1 MADAPAHEAA
11 HGAAHGAADQD
22 ALRSDARALGVDL
35 DADQAGRLATL
46 AGLLEHWNRSF
57 NLVSR
62 QDVGRLHAR
71 HLLDSLSAVPWL
83 TGTSIMDLG
92 TGAGLPGLPLAIAQP
107 QRSFTLVDRSRRKI
121 RFIGHACR
129 SLGLDNVTPVAG
141 DVRSSLPADSRFD
154 TIVARAVA
162 DMAEVWALG
171 RARLQPGGRLVVWWR
186 GQSGEARPEH
196 PPDDL
201 PGLARVTIHEI
212 VIPGLRRPH
221 RLAVLET
228 EGGGA

>member
-1 MADAPAHEAA
+1 MADAPA

-35 DADQAGRLATL
+35 DADQAGRLATF

-83 TGTSIMDLG
+83 AGTSIMDLG

-107 QRSFTLVDRSRRKI
+107 QRSFTLVDRSSRKI
-121 RFIGHACR
+121 RFVGNACR

-141 DVRSSLPADSRFD
+141 DVRGLPADSRFD

-162 DMAEVWALG
+162 DMAAVWALG
-171 RARLQPGGRLVVWWR
+171 RARLRPGGRLVMWWR
-186 GQSGEARPEH
+186 GQSGEARPED

-201 PGLARVTIHEI
+201 PGLAQVTIHEI

-221 RLAVLET
+221 RLAVLEA